1 MRKAFKALLS
11 EVNAIPW
18 KCDCGARCVC
28 SDEEGTTPRCHRHTA
43 RQLLGKKTA
52 MVCADI
58 HRLSNS
64 VGVVFGYA
72 HTNTSTHTQSKKF
85 KKVEQ
90 HFCSNKI
97 KEENDDK
104 CANQPAHHLSMREQ
118 W

>member
-72 HTNTSTHTQSKKF
+72 HTNTSTHTQTRT
-85 KKVEQ
+85 E
-90 HFCSNKI
+90 
-97 KEENDDK
+97 
-104 CANQPAHHLSMREQ
+104 
-118 W
+118 